1 MSNPG
6 HSRSEASKDPYDGVS
21 WMKNRGRKKKAVV
34 TGVVNKPPV
43 KPANPV
49 PAPPPQPSPPPDTPS
64 DVSYQSDTASDT
76 ELSPFPSPSQTPT
89 QRHPT
94 PSTSAAS
101 KPPANDTSVFV
112 SNLPASITQKSF
124 FSALTSTFPSLRTAE
139 VSVFSQERRAMLRI
153 PAAYGSLF
161 ESAEEIKK
169 LSHRLGEPC
178 AALVRRS
185 TARPATTNR
194 PSLSSF
200 SVVVRGVD
208 RTTTEADI
216 KEALGFAGLRCIR
229 VMRITARR
237 TGQPTTLMRVITR
250 DADTAQRLLHDG
262 LIAFGPASES
272 LVTKD
277 DLLRLLS
284 LLVANLHPQE
294 RAEVANILDNAAR
307 DVLGYSVKTV
317 YSWNQQLAAVQKI
330 DGTPHRLSK
339 GHQDNA
345 FQTPLDFCCN
355 INTHQHHVHGGLR
368 GVLPV
373 SLTSRTN
380 VRPKAIPEEKS
391 SSKICMTMLLQAH
404 KHM

>member
-124 FSALTSTFPSLRTAE
+124 FSALTSTLPSLRTAE

-178 AALVRRS
+178 AALLWCAAWTGRLGRQTSRRHWAS
-185 TARPATTNR
+185 P
-194 PSLSSF
+194 
-200 SVVVRGVD
+200 V
-208 RTTTEADI
+208 
-216 KEALGFAGLRCIR
+216 FAGLRCIR

>member
-216 KEALGFAGLRCIR
+216 KEALGFAGLRR
-229 VMRITARR
+229 SSLHPGDEDHRPKDRPTNHLDEGHHERRRHGAAAPARR
-237 TGQPTTLMRVITR
+237 TDCLWSGIRVPRHQGRPPAAPEPPRGQPAPAGESRSGQHPR
-250 DADTAQRLLHDG
+250 QRG
-262 LIAFGPASES
+262 A
-272 LVTKD
+272 
-277 DLLRLLS
+277 
-284 LLVANLHPQE
+284 
-294 RAEVANILDNAAR
+294 
-307 DVLGYSVKTV
+307 
-317 YSWNQQLAAVQKI
+317 
-330 DGTPHRLSK
+330 
-339 GHQDNA
+339 
-345 FQTPLDFCCN
+345 
-355 INTHQHHVHGGLR
+355 
-368 GVLPV
+368 
-373 SLTSRTN
+373 
-380 VRPKAIPEEKS
+380 
-391 SSKICMTMLLQAH
+391 
-404 KHM
+404 